1 MEQKIKGSWW
11 EVVKPI
17 FLLSPNSISS
27 ATSQMIE
34 LDLAGAEIGTKCV
47 TTRETLRKTLTTI
60 EEPSNQVNFGQN
72 WESAFRILFYFFSG
86 FSSGAVQ
93 SSSLSTIIEL
103 IFLSVFTINMKTF
116 FEC

>member
-1 MEQKIKGSWW
+1 
-11 EVVKPI
+11 
-17 FLLSPNSISS
+17 
-27 ATSQMIE
+27 MIE
-34 LDLAGAEIGTKCV
+34 LDLDGAEIRAKCV

-60 EEPSNQVNFGQN
+60 GEPSNQVNFGQN
-72 WESAFRILFYFFSG
+72 WESARHFVFILSG

-93 SSSLSTIIEL
+93 LSSLSTIIEL

>member
-1 MEQKIKGSWW
+1 
-11 EVVKPI
+11 
-17 FLLSPNSISS
+17 
-27 ATSQMIE
+27 MIE

-72 WESAFRILFYFFSG
+72 WESAFSILFDFSG

>member
-34 LDLAGAEIGTKCV
+34 LDLAGAEIRAKCV

-60 EEPSNQVNFGQN
+60 GEPSNQVNFGQN
-72 WESAFRILFYFFSG
+72 WESARHFVLYLFR
-86 FSSGAVQ
+86 V
-93 SSSLSTIIEL
+93 
-103 IFLSVFTINMKTF
+103 
-116 FEC
+116 